1 MAEVEMDDDTR
12 DRFRIERARV
22 VARLLRKLGWAAA
35 ALGCLALLAVG
46 VFYLTGDMSGEKAWS
61 LATGSVFASLL
72 SGVVAYGSGMNLT
85 LSASRLE
92 RVLPPEPT
100 AGADEGDQDSDTST
114 STAG

>member
-12 DRFRIERARV
+12 DCFRIERARV
-22 VARLLRKLGWAAA
+22 VARLMRRLGWVAAV
-35 ALGCLALLAVG
+35 LGCLALLAVSA
-46 VFYLTGDMSGEKAWS
+46 FYIAGEISGDQAWS

-92 RVLPPEPT
+92 RVVPKLPS
-100 AGADEGDQDSDTST
+100 AGSPPDGPDPDTSPSAT
-114 STAG
+114 G